1 MNRLNLLLALLG
13 LFITTIFFLRSKRFD
28 AFIDKILRGS
38 KSETASE
45 LKADIKQ
52 TEEKKKEIKKNIE
65 AEEKRLRGE
74 RAIVE
79 KL

>member
-13 LFITTIFFLRSKRFD
+13 LFVVSIFFIKSKKFD
-28 AFIDKILRGS
+28 AFIDKLLRGS

-52 TEEKKKEIKKNIE
+52 TEEKKKEIQKNLE
-65 AEEKRLRGE
+65 NEEKRLQKE
-74 RAIVE
+74 RNLLN

>member
-1 MNRLNLLLALLG
+1 MNRLGLLIFLLG
-13 LFITTIFFLRSKRFD
+13 AFIATIFFIRSKRFD
-28 AFIDKILRGS
+28 NFISKLIRGCDS
-38 KSETASE
+38 TTASE

-65 AEEKRLRGE
+65 IEEKRLQKE
-74 RAIVE
+74 RNIVG